1 MKQMKALLA
10 KVLIA
15 VLVIGMMPMAQGV
28 EADAAAKEKLST
40 KKLNLVKGKSK
51 KVSVK
56 KAKKYK
62 ISWKIKKKKIAKIK
76 KSGKYAVKVTAKKV
90 GKTTLSCTLKKGR
103 QKKKLTCTVKVKA
116 AAATSRPSSRPIV
129 TAAPTPVPNTASP
142 TPDVTPEPT
151 PVTMK
156 GAYSG
161 LIDNIG
167 TCLAYNQ
174 TWNNRKEMQNEETMD
189 FVNQHFNS
197 FTLENEM
204 KPDNTLGGTAN
215 LISVAEAE
223 DLGYVLNGYDEA
235 TVPKLNLDSIDG
247 ALKIAKDRGLRM
259 RGHTLMWHQQT
270 PTWFFKEGYASDG
283 AVVDEETMNARLEF
297 FVRTMVRHVMET
309 EIELTGEAGSLVYAW
324 DVVNEYVHRSN
335 AATSPTWT
343 SVYGDLGLEPTYVKA
358 AFEYAYDELKQKN
371 VQDKVVLFFNDYD
384 TYFSVEDEIAI
395 VNYINEGEETNI
407 CGGIGMQSHVDVD
420 RPTLE
425 EYGKALDAFL
435 ATGLEVQLTELD
447 ITINFDH
454 LDTYAYK
461 NEGQTNEDQ
470 AAFTKDLMEL
480 IVKKQRERDTKVSP
494 KGITG
499 ITVWGLYDSISWR
512 SSMKPLFFTRT
523 RKKNEET
530 GKYEYVIEPK
540 PSFYAFVNANL

>member
-1 MKQMKALLA
+1 MKQTKAMLA
-10 KVLIA
+10 RVLIA
-15 VLVIGMMPMAQGV
+15 ALVLGIMPVAQEV
-28 EADAAAKEKLST
+28 KTDAAAKVKLST
-40 KKLNLVKGKSK
+40 KKLNIVKGKTK

-62 ISWKIKKKKIAKIK
+62 VSWKIKNKKIAAIK
-76 KSGKYAVKVTAKKV
+76 KSGKYAVKVTAKKA
-90 GKTTLSCTLKKGR
+90 GKTTLTCTLKKGSK
-103 QKKKLTCTVKVKA
+103 KKKLTCTVKVKA
-116 AAATSRPSSRPIV
+116 AAATSKPSS
-129 TAAPTPVPNTASP
+129 TPVVTPTSPLYNTTP
-142 TPDVTPEPT
+142 TQTPVVTPEPT
-151 PVTMK
+151 PETMK

-174 TWNNRKEMQNEETMD
+174 TWNNRKEMQDEATMT
-189 FVNQHFNS
+189 FVKQHFNS

-204 KPDNTLGGTAN
+204 KPDNMLGGTAN
-215 LISVAEAE
+215 LISVADAE
-223 DLGYVLNGYDEA
+223 KLNYVLNDYTED
-235 TVPKLNLDSIDG
+235 TVPKLNLDGID
-247 ALKIAKDRGLRM
+247 AVLEIAKENNLRM
-259 RGHTLMWHQQT
+259 RAHTLMWHQQT
-270 PTWFFKEGYASDG
+270 PEWFFREGYTADG
-283 AVVDEETMNARLEF
+283 DIVDAATMNVRLEF
-297 FVRTMVRHVMET
+297 FVRTMVRHVMEK

-335 AATSPTWT
+335 GAGSTTWT

-371 VQDKVVLFFNDYD
+371 VQDKVTLFYNDYD
-384 TYFSVEDEIAI
+384 TYFSVEDEVAL
-395 VNYINEGEETNI
+395 VNYINEGEEANI

-425 EYGKALDAFL
+425 EYGAALDAFL
-435 ATGLEVQLTELD
+435 ATGLEVQITELD

-454 LDTYAYK
+454 VENYVYK
-461 NEGQTNEDQ
+461 DEGQTNEDQ

-480 IVKKQRERDTKVSP
+480 IVKKQRERDTTVSP

-530 GKYEYVIEPK
+530 GKYYYVIEPK
-540 PSFYAFVNANL
+540 PSFYAFVNAAK

>member
-1 MKQMKALLA
+1 MKQMKAMLA

-15 VLVIGMMPMAQGV
+15 VLVLGMMPVAQPGK
-28 EADAAAKEKLST
+28 AGAAAKVKLST
-40 KKLNLVKGKSK
+40 KKLNLKKGKTK
-51 KVSVK
+51 KVTVR

-62 ISWKIKKKKIAKIK
+62 VSWKIKNKKIAAIK
-76 KSGKYAVKVTAKKV
+76 KSGKYAVKVTAKKA
-90 GKTTLSCTLKKGR
+90 GKTTLTCTLKKGSK
-103 QKKKLTCTVKVKA
+103 KKKLTCAVKVTA
-116 AAATSRPSSRPIV
+116 AAAKPSSTPAV
-129 TAAPTPVPNTASP
+129 TPTSTPADKTPAPTPSA
-142 TPDVTPEPT
+142 TPEPT
-151 PVTMK
+151 PATMK

-161 LIDNIG
+161 LIDNMG
-167 TCLAYNQ
+167 TCLTYNQ
-174 TWNNRKEMQNEETMD
+174 TWNNRKELQNEETMS
-189 FVNQHFNS
+189 FVKQHFNS

-204 KPDNTLGGTAN
+204 KPDATLGSTAN
-215 LISVAEAE
+215 LISVADAE
-223 DLGYVLNGYDEA
+223 DLGYVLNEYGED
-235 TVPKLNLDSIDG
+235 TVPKLNLDNIDEV
-247 ALKIAKDRGLRM
+247 LKIAKENGLRM
-259 RGHTLMWHQQT
+259 RAHTLMWHQQT
-270 PTWFFKEGYASDG
+270 PTWFFREGYTSDG
-283 AVVDEETMNARLEF
+283 DVVDVETMNARLEF
-297 FVRTMVRHVMET
+297 FVRTVVRHVMET

-335 AATSPTWT
+335 AASNPTWT

-358 AFEYAYDELKQKN
+358 AFAYAYDELKQKN
-371 VQDKVVLFFNDYD
+371 VQDKVTLFYNDYD
-384 TYFSVEDEIAI
+384 TYFSVEDEIAL
-395 VNYINEGEETNI
+395 VNYINEGEEENI

-435 ATGLEVQLTELD
+435 ATGLEVQITELD

-454 LDTYAYK
+454 VDTFAYK
-461 NEGQTNEDQ
+461 NEGQTNDDQ

-499 ITVWGLYDSISWR
+499 ITVWGLYDAISWR

-530 GKYEYVIEPK
+530 GKYYYAIEPK
-540 PSFYAFVNANL
+540 PSFYAFVNAAR